1 MSMHT
6 LAVCM
11 SNVESSAQANTQYLE
26 TQHTFFNFS
35 FFKVD
40 QKWRW
45 LNDLTKQE
53 SAKEFIS
60 ILESAS
66 SDNVRYRSYSLVGLR
81 EDADFM
87 LWFASDTIDKVQSV
101 IARLYRTILGK
112 YINPAYVYI
121 SVLKPSTYT
130 GKAESSFLKGEKPC
144 KYVIVYPFIK
154 SREWYLLP
162 FEERRMMMEEHAMI
176 GRRFP
181 MVRLNT
187 SYSFGLDDQ
196 DFMLAFETD
205 DIYAFHEL
213 VMQLRETQVSRY
225 VVKDTPMLVSIY
237 KPIEEVIMDIG

>member
-1 MSMHT
+1 MASEHI
-6 LAVCM
+6 
-11 SNVESSAQANTQYLE
+11 
-26 TQHTFFNFS
+26 FFNFS

-45 LNDLTKQE
+45 MNDMTKKE

-60 ILESAS
+60 ILEQENS
-66 SDNVRYRSYSLVGLR
+66 VRYRSYSLIGLR

-87 LWFASDTIDKVQSV
+87 LWLASDKIDNTQRV
-101 IARLYRTILGK
+101 IARLYKTVLGK
-112 YINPAYVYI
+112 YITPTYTYL

-130 GKAESSFLKGEKPC
+130 GKAESSFMKGEKPLR
-144 KYVIVYPFIK
+144 YVIVYPFIK

-162 FEERRMMMEEHAMI
+162 YEERKKMMEEHALV
-176 GRRFP
+176 GKRFP

-237 KPIEEVIMDIG
+237 KPLEEVIDDLG

>member
-1 MSMHT
+1 
-6 LAVCM
+6 M
-11 SNVESSAQANTQYLE
+11 SNVGSEAP
-26 TQHTFFNFS
+26 QHTFFNFS

-45 LNDLTKQE
+45 LNDVTKQE

-66 SDNVRYRSYSLVGLR
+66 ASVDGVRYRSYSLVGLR

-87 LWFASDTIDKVQSV
+87 LWFLSDSIEKVQGIV
-101 IARLYRTILGK
+101 ARLYRTVLGK

-130 GKAESSFLKGEKPC
+130 GRAESSFLKGEKPL

-162 FEERRMMMEEHAMI
+162 FEERRRMMEEHAMV

-181 MVRLNT
+181 TVRLNT

-237 KPIEEVIMDIG
+237 KPIGEVISDLG

>member
-1 MSMHT
+1 M
-6 LAVCM
+6 
-11 SNVESSAQANTQYLE
+11 SSAQSVQTKAQDE
-26 TQHTFFNFS
+26 AQHTFFNFS

-45 LNDLTKQE
+45 LNDVTKQE

-66 SDNVRYRSYSLVGLR
+66 SDLKYRSYSLVGLR

-87 LWFASDTIDKVQSV
+87 LWFASDALEKVQGV
-101 IARLYRTILGK
+101 VARLYRTVLGK
-112 YINPAYVYI
+112 YITPAYVYI

-130 GKAESSFLKGEKPC
+130 GKAESSFLKGEKPL

-162 FEERRMMMEEHAMI
+162 FEERRRMMEEHAMV
-176 GRRFP
+176 GRKFP

-237 KPIEEVIMDIG
+237 KPIEEVIKDLG

>member
-1 MSMHT
+1 
-6 LAVCM
+6 M
-11 SNVESSAQANTQYLE
+11 SNVHSSIQSDAQGLE
-26 TQHTFFNFS
+26 ASHTFFNFS

-45 LNDLTKQE
+45 LNDVTKQE

-66 SDNVRYRSYSLVGLR
+66 SDLKYRSYSLVGLR

-87 LWFASDTIDKVQSV
+87 LWFASDALEKVQSV
-101 IARLYRTILGK
+101 VARLYRTVLGK
-112 YINPAYVYI
+112 YITPTYVYI

-130 GKAESSFLKGEKPC
+130 GKAESSFLKGEKPF

-162 FEERRMMMEEHAMI
+162 FEERRRMMEEHAMV
-176 GRRFP
+176 GRKFP

-237 KPIEEVIMDIG
+237 KPIEEVIRDLG